1 MNKAWWKAA
10 GIRAVRTMAQTAA
23 ALIPAAA
30 TIKDVDWRIMAS
42 TAIMAGATSVLT
54 SVTTGLPEVK
64 EV

>member
-30 TIKDVDWRIMAS
+30 TITDVDWRIMAS

-64 EV
+64 EA

>member
-30 TIKDVDWRIMAS
+30 TITDVDWRIMAS